1 MHRFLWCFGILLL
14 STLPQFAQQAKNNE
28 KPARP
33 ALTATEAEDRVIQK
47 VTPEYP
53 AIARQGRMEGPVTVH
68 VVVSREGRVQ
78 KMTPLSGNPYL
89 LVAAMEAIGKWRYK
103 PYTSNGVRAEFETDV
118 NLKFV
123 L

>member
-1 MHRFLWCFGILLL
+1 MHKVLSCLGILLL
-14 STLPQFAQQAKNNE
+14 STVPHFAQQAGSTE

-33 ALTATEAEDRVIQK
+33 TLTALEAENRVMQK

-53 AIARQGRMEGPVTVH
+53 TVARQGHMEGPVTVH
-68 VVVSREGRVQ
+68 VVINREGRVQ
-78 KMTPLSGNPYL
+78 KMTPLNGNPYL

-103 PYTSNGVRAEFETDV
+103 PYTLNGVRVEFETNV
-118 NLKFV
+118 TLKFA